1 MTSVC
6 DSRGHSPLA
15 LRPSPEFPDS
25 KVIQMSNGRSS
36 TDFSSPYAMEI
47 VDQKI
52 STSFM
57 SGIKRKMSSSLS
69 PSPVT
74 TPTANSVTPP
84 PAPSSTGI
92 TTPSTTQHQS
102 SSTTQHN
109 GVPRVAPNTRYTAPV
124 HIDVGGQ
131 IYTSTLETLTKFPES
146 RLSKLFTGHIPII
159 LDSLKQHYF
168 IDRDG
173 HLFRYILNFMRTSRL
188 LLPGD
193 FTEVE
198 ALYEEARYYNLT
210 PMMEALEQMKS
221 SEESSKTT
229 QEKREKA
236 PVIKV
241 ESGCTGNECV
251 IVHTSPD
258 CVERISL
265 SGNKNIIYELFPEV
279 GSVICNSS
287 PPAAAGWAQD
297 SNCVIR
303 FPLNAFCKLY
313 TIQVLQRLLQNNF
326 VVIASSGGGIE
337 GSQFSEY
344 VLTRKYGQLT

>member
-6 DSRGHSPLA
+6 DSRGHSPL
-15 LRPSPEFPDS
+15 RPTTEFTDS
-25 KVIQMSNGRSS
+25 KMSNGKTS

-47 VDQKI
+47 GDQKI

-57 SGIKRKMSSSLS
+57 SGVKRKMSSSLS

-74 TPTANSVTPP
+74 TPRANSVTPP
-84 PAPSSTGI
+84 PTSTGI

-102 SSTTQHN
+102 SSQTQHS

-173 HLFRYILNFMRTSRL
+173 HLFRYILNYMRTARL

-193 FTEVE
+193 FTEME

-229 QEKREKA
+229 QEKREKTPA
-236 PVIKV
+236 IKL

-265 SGNKNIIYELFPEV
+265 SGDKNIIYELFPEV
-279 GSVICNSS
+279 GSIICNSS
-287 PPAAAGWAQD
+287 PTAAGWAQD
-297 SNCVIR
+297 SNYVIR
-303 FPLNAFCKLY
+303 FPLNGFCKMN
-313 TIQVLQRLLQNNF
+313 TVQVLQRLLQNNF
-326 VVIASSGGGIE
+326 GVIASSGGGIE

-344 VLTRKYGQLT
+344 VLSRKYGQLT

>member
-6 DSRGHSPLA
+6 DSRGHSPLK
-15 LRPSPEFPDS
+15 STSEFTET
-25 KVIQMSNGRSS
+25 KMSNGKTSS
-36 TDFSSPYAMEI
+36 EFSSPYAMDIGE
-47 VDQKI
+47 QKI

-57 SGIKRKMSSSLS
+57 SGVKRKMSSSLS

-74 TPTANSVTPP
+74 TPTGNSGTPP
-84 PAPSSTGI
+84 PTSTGM
-92 TTPSTTQHQS
+92 TTPTTTQHQS
-102 SSTTQHN
+102 STQHA

-131 IYTSTLETLTKFPES
+131 IYTSTLETLTRFPES

-188 LLPGD
+188 LLPDD
-193 FTEVE
+193 FNEME
-198 ALYEEARYYNLT
+198 ALYEEARYYALT
-210 PMMEALEQMKS
+210 PMMEALEQLRPS
-221 SEESSKTT
+221 ADSARSTT
-229 QEKREKA
+229 EKRDKTPA
-236 PVIKV
+236 IKV
-241 ESGCTGNECV
+241 ESGSTGQECV

-265 SGNKNIIYELFPEV
+265 SGDKNIIYELFPEV
-279 GSVICNSS
+279 GSIFCHSS
-287 PPAAAGWAQD
+287 PTTAGWAQD
-297 SNCVIR
+297 CTYVIR
-303 FPLNAFCKLY
+303 FPLNGFCKLN
-313 TIQVLQRLLQNNF
+313 TVQVLQRFLQNNF
-326 VVIASSGGGIE
+326 GVIASTGGGIE

-344 VLTRKYGQLT
+344 VLCRKYGQLT